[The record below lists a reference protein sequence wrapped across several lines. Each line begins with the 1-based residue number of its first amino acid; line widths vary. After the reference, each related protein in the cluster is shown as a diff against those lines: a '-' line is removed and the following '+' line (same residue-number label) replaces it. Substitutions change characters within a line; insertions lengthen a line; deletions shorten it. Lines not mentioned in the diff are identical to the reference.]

1 MMNDVNFIGI
11 TSTNWNDVKG
21 TEVAPGIYKRSI
33 WSGEKGKR
41 AVVFEFEAGSK
52 FPGVDAHLT
61 GPEQIFVISGV
72 FNDGEND
79 HNEGSF
85 INNPVGSAHI
95 PQSKVGCIV
104 LTTFPEG

>member
-1 MMNDVNFIGI
+1 MNNVNFTGI
-11 TSTNWNDVKG
+11 TSTNWKNVKG
-21 TEVAPGIYKRSI
+21 KEVAPGIYERAI
-33 WSGEKGKR
+33 WNGSEGKR
-41 AVVFEFEAGSK
+41 AVVFEFEAGAK

-61 GPEQIFVISGV
+61 GPEQIFVIAGV

-95 PQSKVGCIV
+95 PQSEMGCTV
-104 LTTFPEG
+104 LITFPEG

>member
-1 MMNDVNFIGI
+1 MTQVDFAGI

-21 TEVAPGIYKRSI
+21 AEVAPGIVERSI
-33 WSGEKGKR
+33 WNGEGGRR
-41 AVVFEFEAGSK
+41 AVVFEFKAGAK

-72 FNDGEND
+72 FNDGKND
-79 HNEGSF
+79 HNEGCF

-95 PQSKVGCIV
+95 PQSKLGCTLLI
-104 LTTFPEG
+104 TFPEG

>member
-1 MMNDVNFIGI
+1 MSVVNFTGI
-11 TSTNWNDVKG
+11 TSTNWMDVKG
-21 TEVAPGIYKRSI
+21 KEVAPGIYERAI
-33 WSGEKGKR
+33 WGGEEGKR
-41 AVVFEFEAGSK
+41 AYVYEFEAGAT

-85 INNPVGSAHI
+85 IYNPLGSAHI
-95 PQSKVGCIV
+95 PQSEDGCTV
-104 LTTFPEG
+104 LIMFPEG